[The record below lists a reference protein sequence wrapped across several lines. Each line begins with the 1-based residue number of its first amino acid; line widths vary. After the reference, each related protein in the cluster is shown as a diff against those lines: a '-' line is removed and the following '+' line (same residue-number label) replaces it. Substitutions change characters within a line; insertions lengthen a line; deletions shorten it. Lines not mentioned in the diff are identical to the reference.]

1 MFSWKFA
8 AAPIDLYS
16 SVPYF
21 PVRGFV
27 RRIMRVQYC
36 GRRVGQTLV
45 SPPSLHTTDRLKS
58 VPLYARGTLPM
69 SLMSRGLVY
78 RRFTYEATNIRHLII
93 GIHTRHRRVNFC
105 APRAIRRPD
114 NHAHPF

>member
-1 MFSWKFA
+1 MFSWKIA
-8 AAPIDLYS
+8 VVPIDLYS
-16 SVPYF
+16 RVPYF

-27 RRIMRVQYC
+27 RRIMRVQYR
-36 GRRVGQTLV
+36 GRGVGQTLV
-45 SPPSLHTTDRLKS
+45 CPPSLHTTDRLKS
-58 VPLYARGTLPM
+58 VPLHARGTGPM

-78 RRFTYEATNIRHLII
+78 RRFTYEAENIRHLVI
-93 GIHTRHRRVNFC
+93 GIHTRHRGGGSG